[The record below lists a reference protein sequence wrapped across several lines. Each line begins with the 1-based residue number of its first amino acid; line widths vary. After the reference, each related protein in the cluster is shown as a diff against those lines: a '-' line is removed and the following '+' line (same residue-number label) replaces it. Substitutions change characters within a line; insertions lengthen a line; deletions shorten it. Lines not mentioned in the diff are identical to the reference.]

1 VSDKQQIAS
10 LWSRVPQDL
19 RDVDIL
25 GVSTWRVPNMYHDLT
40 FQAVNNA
47 GFVKGVEH
55 VGSINE
61 SDIEAMFATNV
72 LGLIS
77 ITQLLVKGG
86 WFALRLHN

>member
-1 VSDKQQIAS
+1 MSIFWVC
-10 LWSRVPQDL
+10 LL
-19 RDVDIL
+19 DVRNI
-25 GVSTWRVPNMYHDLT
+25 YYELT

-47 GFVKGVEH
+47 GFVKGMEH

-61 SDIEAMFATNV
+61 SDVEAMFATNV

-86 WFALRLHN
+86 